1 MYNFETKNIR
11 NVCLLAHGHAGK
23 TSLCEA
29 LLFKA
34 KAIDRLGKVAE
45 GNTVSDFESE
55 EIKRMISIN
64 TSVAPL
70 EWNNVKINVV
80 DTPGYFDFIGEQI
93 QGATACDSAVI
104 MVSGKSGVSAGT
116 EKSWDLAQKNNL
128 PVVFFVNKID
138 DHKANY
144 DIVVNQLKENFGK
157 SVAPFLYPIKDG
169 DDFIGFID
177 IVKMKAKMFRNG
189 TITYENI
196 PKDMLDLANKS
207 RDMLNEAIAEVN
219 DELMEKYFEG
229 KDFTDEEVEN
239 ALKVG
244 IKSGIIAPVFCGSV
258 VLNIGVEL
266 LLDFISKYLPSP
278 LEGNNLIGT
287 NTKTKEE
294 VELVADAN
302 APLCARVF
310 KTIVDPYI
318 GKMSIFKVLSGKITA
333 DTAVVNA
340 TKGENERIGKLYVLR
355 GKKQIEVP
363 YLVAGDIGATTKLN
377 NTDTSDTLCS
387 VKDPVV
393 IDEIEFP
400 EPVLS
405 LAIVPKAKGDEEKI
419 SNGLNKLLEED
430 PTFKVTNNKETGQ
443 TIVSGTGEQHLNI
456 IVNKLVTKFGV
467 NVDLIEP
474 KIAYREAIK
483 KKVKVEG
490 KHKKQSGGHGQYGHV
505 WIEFEPCECDDLIFE
520 EKVFGGSVPKN
531 FFPAVEKGLRDSIS
545 HGVLAGYPVVNL
557 KATLVDGS
565 YHSVDS
571 SEMAFKTAANLAYK
585 AGLAQASP
593 VLLEPI
599 GKLSVIARNKY
610 TGDII
615 GDINKRRG
623 RILGMNPLSKDITEV
638 EAEVPVGEMTKYAID
653 LRAITNGRGSFTF
666 KQTHYEEAPFNI
678 CEKVIEESKKE

>member
-1 MYNFETKNIR
+1 MYDFETKNIR

-34 KAIDRLGKVAE
+34 KATDRLGKVAE
-45 GNTVSDFESE
+45 GNTVSDYEQE

-80 DTPGYFDFIGEQI
+80 DTPGYFDFVGEQI
-93 QGATACDSAVI
+93 EGVSACDSAVI

-116 EKSWDLAQKNNL
+116 EKSWDLAQKYGI

-144 DIVVNQLKENFGK
+144 DVAVAQLKENFGK
-157 SVAPFLYPIKDG
+157 SVAPFLYPIKEG

-229 KDFTDEEVEN
+229 EEFTEEEVEF
-239 ALKVG
+239 ALKTG

-266 LLDFISKYLPSP
+266 LLDFITKYLPSP

-294 VELVADAN
+294 VELIADKD

-310 KTIVDPYI
+310 KTVVDPYI
-318 GKMSIFKVLSGKITA
+318 GKMSIFKVLSGTISA
-333 DTAVVNA
+333 DSSVINA

-363 YLVAGDIGATTKLN
+363 YLVAGDIGATTKLAD
-377 NTDTSDTLCS
+377 TDTSDTLCS
-387 VKDPVV
+387 PKTPVTV
-393 IDEIEFP
+393 DKIEFP

-405 LAIVPKAKGDEEKI
+405 LAVVPKAKGDEEKI

-430 PTFKVTNNKETGQ
+430 PTFKVSNNKETGQ

-456 IVNKLVTKFGV
+456 IVNKLATKFGV

-474 KIAYREAIK
+474 KIPYREAIK

-520 EKVFGGSVPKN
+520 EKIFGGSVPKN
-531 FFPAVEKGLRDSIS
+531 FFPAVEKGLRDSINQ
-545 HGVLAGYPVVNL
+545 GVLAGYPVVNL

-599 GKLSVIARNKY
+599 GKLNVIARNKY

-623 RILGMNPLSKDITEV
+623 RILGMNPLNKDITEV

-653 LRAITNGRGSFTF
+653 LRAITNGRGSFSF

>member
-70 EWNNVKINVV
+70 EWNDVKINVV
-80 DTPGYFDFIGEQI
+80 DTPGYFDFVGEQI

-333 DTAVVNA
+333 DTQVVNA

>member
-1 MYNFETKNIR
+1 MYDFETKNIR

-80 DTPGYFDFIGEQI
+80 DTPGYFDFVGEQI
-93 QGATACDSAVI
+93 QGAAACDSAVI

-116 EKSWDLAQKNNL
+116 EKSWDLAQKNNI

-333 DTAVVNA
+333 DTQVVNA